1 MSDGAYILK
10 GTSVNKFVLVFKN
23 FLLPK
28 HFCRAG
34 LDRKNKNE
42 FSQPRVINLYN
53 LNCFRKAES
62 DSKHKDRLGKIKNN
76 YIPVSQ
82 LKGDELKLRR
92 AKENAKK
99 EKQRQCK
106 KKVRVAK
113 KDEKLEGGNKSNYE
127 NTQISDYEKL
137 RQENIQERNHKMK
150 TLGLKN
156 HFG

>member
-1 MSDGAYILK
+1 MINSAAE
-10 GTSVNKFVLVFKN
+10 VFKN

-62 DSKHKDRLGKIKNN
+62 DSKRKERLGNIKNN

-99 EKQRQCK
+99 KKQRQCK
-106 KKVRVAK
+106 KKKAK
-113 KDEKLEGGNKSNYE
+113 NDEKLEGGNDSNDE
-127 NTQISDYEKL
+127 NSHISDYEKL
-137 RQENIQERNHKMK
+137 REENIRERKDKMK

>member
-1 MSDGAYILK
+1 M
-10 GTSVNKFVLVFKN
+10 
-23 FLLPK
+23 
-28 HFCRAG
+28 
-34 LDRKNKNE
+34 
-42 FSQPRVINLYN
+42 
-53 LNCFRKAES
+53 NCFRKAES

>member
-1 MSDGAYILK
+1 M
-10 GTSVNKFVLVFKN
+10 
-23 FLLPK
+23 
-28 HFCRAG
+28 
-34 LDRKNKNE
+34 
-42 FSQPRVINLYN
+42 QPRVINLHN

-62 DSKHKDRLGKIKNN
+62 DSKRKERLGKIKNN

-99 EKQRQCK
+99 KKQRQCK
-106 KKVRVAK
+106 KKKKAK
-113 KDEKLEGGNKSNYE
+113 KDDKLEVRNDSNDE
-127 NTQISDYEKL
+127 NSQISDYEKL
-137 RQENIQERNHKMK
+137 REQNILERNDKMK

>member
-1 MSDGAYILK
+1 M
-10 GTSVNKFVLVFKN
+10 
-23 FLLPK
+23 
-28 HFCRAG
+28 
-34 LDRKNKNE
+34 
-42 FSQPRVINLYN
+42 
-53 LNCFRKAES
+53 NCFRKAES

-99 EKQRQCK
+99 KKQRQCK
-106 KKVRVAK
+106 KKKAK
-113 KDEKLEGGNKSNYE
+113 NDEKLEGGNDSNDE
-127 NTQISDYEKL
+127 NSQISDYEKL
-137 RQENIQERNHKMK
+137 REENIRERNNKMK